1 MKPGANAGE
10 MAKETA
16 KEIGKLRP
24 MLLLGMIALA
34 AGLFFKVAAV
44 PFHMWA
50 PDVYEGAPTSVT
62 AFLSTGSKAASF
74 ALYARI
80 FMEALPSMR
89 VDWAPLLGL
98 VAAITI
104 MVGNWAAVT
113 QENSKRLLAYSSISN
128 AGYLLLGLVAGVGA
142 FLLLQGHVRLWSAAI
157 AGWNAFAA
165 VILALDWMTIRTMPQ
180 RKIRERAQQ
189 EDLSRLLVFIFVVV
203 ASFAALCAV
212 VFFVRVHK
220 GQMHQHFLIHLLLT
234 LSTVI
239 SAWALLHTVYSFRYA
254 HAFYGD
260 SGEPGVQ
267 KDAGG
272 LIFPGDQPPNYFDF
286 AYFSFVVGMTCQVS
300 DVQITSR
307 RMRRITLVHSVLSF
321 GFNTLILALLI
332 NTVSGLL

>member
-1 MKPGANAGE
+1 MRIVGVIWRQDARHRFVFG
-10 MAKETA
+10 
-16 KEIGKLRP
+16 
-24 MLLLGMIALA
+24 LA
-34 AGLFFKVAAV
+34 ASAAV
-44 PFHMWA
+44 FF
-50 PDVYEGAPTSVT
+50 TT
-62 AFLSTGSKAASF
+62 
-74 ALYARI
+74 R
-80 FMEALPSMR
+80 
-89 VDWAPLLGL
+89 
-98 VAAITI
+98 
-104 MVGNWAAVT
+104 
-113 QENSKRLLAYSSISN
+113 
-128 AGYLLLGLVAGVGA
+128 
-142 FLLLQGHVRLWSAAI
+142 GHLRLWSAVI
-157 AGWNAFAA
+157 SGWNAFAF
-165 VILALDWMTIRTMPQ
+165 VILALDWLTIWTTPQ

-260 SGEPGVQ
+260 SGEPCVQ

>member
-1 MKPGANAGE
+1 VHIFDVVWRQDA
-10 MAKETA
+10 
-16 KEIGKLRP
+16 RRR
-24 MLLLGMIALA
+24 LLLA
-34 AGLFFKVAAV
+34 
-44 PFHMWA
+44 
-50 PDVYEGAPTSVT
+50 
-62 AFLSTGSKAASF
+62 
-74 ALYARI
+74 
-80 FMEALPSMR
+80 
-89 VDWAPLLGL
+89 
-98 VAAITI
+98 
-104 MVGNWAAVT
+104 
-113 QENSKRLLAYSSISN
+113 
-128 AGYLLLGLVAGVGA
+128 LVAGVGA

-165 VILALDWMTIRTMPQ
+165 VILVLDWMTIRTMPQ
-180 RKIRERAQQ
+180 RKIRERAKQ

-220 GQMHQHFLIHLLLT
+220 GQMHQHFLVHLLLT

-272 LIFPGDQPPNYFDF
+272 LIFPGDQRPNYFDF